1 MTRPLTRAA
10 AFAALALAFAA
21 PLAAQELPT
30 AKTVLDRYVEAVG
43 GRGLIGRFQTRHSVM
58 EMSMP
63 AMGMTMSMETF
74 NARPNRMLVKM
85 EMPGLGAMTSGYD
98 GQVAWSN
105 NPMQGPR
112 IIEGEELKQTLQSA
126 DFDASLDYARSYSTM
141 ETVGRG
147 EVGGRP
153 CWRVKM
159 VHTSGVEVINCFDV
173 ENGLL
178 VGATATQ
185 VSNMGAVQA
194 EMTFS
199 DYKDF
204 DGFKMPTRMTT
215 RAMGQEMVMTI
226 KSVSHEP
233 LDPSVF
239 ALPAEIRALT
249 GNRN

>member
-1 MTRPLTRAA
+1 MTRPLPRAA
-10 AFAALALAFAA
+10 ALAALALAFAA
-21 PLAAQELPT
+21 PAAAQELPA

-43 GRGLIGRFQTRHSVM
+43 GRALIGRFQTRHTVM
-58 EMSMP
+58 DLSMP
-63 AMGMTMSMETF
+63 AMGMTLTMETF
-74 NARPNRMLVKM
+74 NARPNKMLVKM
-85 EMPGLGAMTSGYD
+85 DMPGLGAMTSGYD
-98 GQVAWSN
+98 GQVAWAN

-112 IIEGEELKQTLQSA
+112 IVEGEELKQTLQSA
-126 DFDASLDYARSYSTM
+126 DFDASLDYARAYTSM

-159 VHTSGVEVINCFDV
+159 VHTSGVEVTNCFDV

-178 VGATATQ
+178 IGATATQ
-185 VSNMGAVQA
+185 ASQMGNVQA
-194 EMTFS
+194 EMTFA
-199 DYKDF
+199 DYRDF
-204 DGFKMPTRMTT
+204 DGYRMPTRMTT
-215 RAMGQEMVMTI
+215 RTMGQEMVMTI